1 MNKTSLITGM
11 LLIFSAAPAHSTSLA
26 ELFGANTP
34 TLQQRRAQV
43 QGNQQQRQIQSWR
56 QQRFVTAPQPT
67 RLQPYGLNGQMG
79 DYELVSLL
87 YLDFTH
93 GQSYQAMKD
102 RFGFPAYRDGSAD
115 YYKIKGSNRLVAVY
129 YDQSGK
135 AIGYQFTE

>member
-43 QGNQQQRQIQSWR
+43 QGNQQQPQSWR
-56 QQRFVTAPQPT
+56 QQRYVAAPQPT
-67 RLQPYGLNGQMG
+67 RLQPYGLNGQIEQE
-79 DYELVSLL
+79 DIVSLL
-87 YLDFTH
+87 YLDFTY
-93 GQSYQAMKD
+93 GQSYQAIRD
-102 RFGFPAYRDGSAD
+102 RFGFPAYREGSAD
-115 YYKIKGSNRLVAVY
+115 YYKIKGSNRLVAIY
-129 YDQSGK
+129 YDRNGN